1 MRTELPCDIIFFF
14 NTFYYFMYKK
24 MVVCVF
30 LLVAYQISMYMC
42 KFGGGRGKVM
52 ALYVITTIDLLPLP
66 TAIRLLRLGIVF
78 IIGKKQSKIESNKK
92 KQFTH
97 VAEASLVFFWRI
109 IICIKKNTL
118 QRRLYRSTSA
128 TPG

>member
-1 MRTELPCDIIFFF
+1 
-14 NTFYYFMYKK
+14 

-78 IIGKKQSKIESNKK
+78 IIGKNNQKLNR
-92 KQFTH
+92 T
-97 VAEASLVFFWRI
+97 
-109 IICIKKNTL
+109 KKNNL
-118 QRRLYRSTSA
+118 RMLLKQVLFFF
-128 TPG
+128 GGL

>member
-1 MRTELPCDIIFFF
+1 MDGLKKLILDTKNTLGMRTELPCDMIFFF

-66 TAIRLLRLGIVF
+66 TARRLLRLGIVF
-78 IIGKKQSKIESNKK
+78 IIGKNNQKLNR
-92 KQFTH
+92 T
-97 VAEASLVFFWRI
+97 
-109 IICIKKNTL
+109 KKNNL
-118 QRRLYRSTSA
+118 RMLLKQVLFFF
-128 TPG
+128 GGL